1 MRAPPINEL
10 APRNPLKCERVDQAR
25 SSEKLRANNDSND
38 GDSTGDSDDDGSRGG
53 SGGDSNKLRLEPR
66 CRLRLRR
73 QRLTSQ
79 RFSLR
84 FAWLLLLGFR
94 DPAQND
100 TATLNVSPF
109 RHLTPETWA
118 TRVSVALFFP
128 ESGE

>member
-1 MRAPPINEL
+1 MNDGVQIFDGTCKRAEKLFSPCPRRTSGPCEALRAPPINEL
-10 APRNPLKCERVDQAR
+10 ALRNPLKCERVDQAR

-84 FAWLLLLGFR
+84 FA
-94 DPAQND
+94 
-100 TATLNVSPF
+100 
-109 RHLTPETWA
+109 
-118 TRVSVALFFP
+118 
-128 ESGE
+128 